1 MNQLYDVRLSQLTN
15 LLLNL
20 TYNTSALECS
30 IDIVPRAV
38 SFKQLINLIELV
50 VKEKITKITVM
61 NIPNV

>member
-30 IDIVPRAV
+30 IDINPRAV